1 MNKYT
6 NRSTNISCACYG
18 GYPGGMKDAVIPK
31 GITLEAE
38 LFQGVPIGHV
48 VSGRKQALAIEVDGW
63 SYYAATHH
71 HEKT

>member
-1 MNKYT
+1 
-6 NRSTNISCACYG
+6 
-18 GYPGGMKDAVIPK
+18 MKDAVIPK

-48 VSGRKQALAIEVDGW
+48 VSGRKQAKAIEVDGW